1 MLQEVDRK
9 QNVWCGNET
18 PFLKKYVKSS
28 VDEGIVF
35 LAGVKGWKTPLCVPV
50 SESLILR
57 AHPQDLIFPY
67 SPLSRPSLQTQSHS
81 EIQGVR
87 TPTYEWEA
95 GTQFN
100 AQSDQMICGQ

>member
-1 MLQEVDRK
+1 MSKIEQSKQTRSESYQVLQEVDRK

-50 SESLILR
+50 S
-57 AHPQDLIFPY
+57 
-67 SPLSRPSLQTQSHS
+67 
-81 EIQGVR
+81 
-87 TPTYEWEA
+87 
-95 GTQFN
+95 
-100 AQSDQMICGQ
+100 